1 MSKCTLKIYSV
12 GPAKQFGFWG
22 GHRVS
27 SEVEKAVRSHKIT
40 YYLEDEDHPDKC
52 LYWWIK
58 FVYKLGG
65 KGKSQFLALVDDVI
79 KEYGDF
85 EGLIEDKRGNLK
97 VTEKTE
103 KIRSELVNRIKVHNR
118 TICGIPIE
126 KKYNLQEILI
136 SIGVTKEMW
145 EQRQGLPWLIQW
157 FRLSRKMYNKLY
169 HNDRYEAFFMGLSH
183 DAELWY
189 EEDDDMCYAYFE
201 PDDMSLECYK
211 WEDLL
216 DMDEYVDV
224 RFKDKDSHP
233 LKDSEGNWIKECSP
247 EDMQLTLIVDFGAG
261 DIILKEL
268 VDHIEDDED

>member
-1 MSKCTLKIYSV
+1 MSKSTLKIYSV

-52 LYWWIK
+52 LYWSIK

-103 KIRSELVNRIKVHNR
+103 KIRS
-118 TICGIPIE
+118 
-126 KKYNLQEILI
+126 
-136 SIGVTKEMW
+136 SW
-145 EQRQGLPWLIQW
+145 
-157 FRLSRKMYNKLY
+157 
-169 HNDRYEAFFMGLSH
+169 
-183 DAELWY
+183 
-189 EEDDDMCYAYFE
+189 
-201 PDDMSLECYK
+201 
-211 WEDLL
+211 
-216 DMDEYVDV
+216 
-224 RFKDKDSHP
+224 
-233 LKDSEGNWIKECSP
+233 
-247 EDMQLTLIVDFGAG
+247 
-261 DIILKEL
+261 
-268 VDHIEDDED
+268 